1 MRAAKSQALTEIWP
15 GWHGAKG
22 GPRAQHPA
30 RLAAVFLPEPHLAS
44 QPLHLPRLPIDS
56 AQICTQPQSSSAL
69 IFPLRDTTMTTDS
82 PAKKRT
88 RAPNIGAEKKLELIQ
103 DIAEQM
109 VVGWSYITHREWQ
122 KEYSDRYGI
131 AKGTFDILVGD
142 ARKVLTD
149 SFNAVSRQDLV
160 AQNLHRLERLT
171 EEAIKYKQ
179 FSVAQACINTS
190 LRAVGADAPPKD

>member
-1 MRAAKSQALTEIWP
+1 
-15 GWHGAKG
+15 
-22 GPRAQHPA
+22 
-30 RLAAVFLPEPHLAS
+30 
-44 QPLHLPRLPIDS
+44 
-56 AQICTQPQSSSAL
+56 
-69 IFPLRDTTMTTDS
+69 MTTDS

-122 KEYSDRYGI
+122 KEYTDRYGI
-131 AKGTFDILVGD
+131 AKSTFDGLVVA

-171 EEAIKYKQ
+171 EEAIKYTQ
-179 FSVAQACINTS
+179 YSVAQACINTS

>member
-1 MRAAKSQALTEIWP
+1 MQAAESQALTEIWP
-15 GWHGAKG
+15 GRHGAKG

-44 QPLHLPRLPIDS
+44 QLLHLPRLPLDS

-69 IFPLRDTTMTTDS
+69 VFPLRDTTMTTDS

-109 VVGWSYITHREWQ
+109 VVGWSFVTQRQWQ
-122 KEYSDRYGI
+122 KKLQDLYGI
-131 AKGTFDILVGD
+131 SPATFEYLMAD

-179 FSVAQACINTS
+179 LSVAQACINTS